1 MIETKTKNY
10 QKILQLRGKLDI
22 MVQQMNAEPETNLD
36 SNAAKEALLVYH
48 DDSDELNEEL
58 DEMLMP
64 VSDTDNE
71 DWEQDES
78 SDDDQDQD
86 DDEENGTEVK
96 VNGIDGSSSEEE
108 MDN

>member
-1 MIETKTKNY
+1 
-10 QKILQLRGKLDI
+10 

-36 SNAAKEALLVYH
+36 SNATKEALLVYH

-71 DWEQDES
+71 DWEQVS
-78 SDDDQDQD
+78 HYF
-86 DDEENGTEVK
+86 
-96 VNGIDGSSSEEE
+96 
-108 MDN
+108 

>member
-1 MIETKTKNY
+1 
-10 QKILQLRGKLDI
+10 

-71 DWEQDES
+71 DWEQVSYLTWSPCNFQRIS
-78 SDDDQDQD
+78 STLIWVM
-86 DDEENGTEVK
+86 GVYL
-96 VNGIDGSSSEEE
+96 SSWGLPRVI
-108 MDN
+108 NPKKKF

>member
-1 MIETKTKNY
+1 
-10 QKILQLRGKLDI
+10 

-36 SNAAKEALLVYH
+36 SNATKEALLVYH

-71 DWEQDES
+71 DWEQVS
-78 SDDDQDQD
+78 CYF
-86 DDEENGTEVK
+86 TYIK
-96 VNGIDGSSSEEE
+96 KP
-108 MDN
+108 